1 MTQNLLINNDK
12 DDEIV
17 KFTVELPDGYTAF
30 RVESID
36 GTLIN
41 QNYLK
46 IGDKIKLTFNNN
58 PIIYD
63 TQGKYHYVIKH
74 KYINGEEE
82 EIQEKTVDKL
92 RLDLFQIYETLYVP
106 IYSLIDAENN
116 MIYYLFNPR
125 DDSQL
130 MKEPKETLDDYL
142 GMSFTGEY
150 VITLRYIPNIPDID
164 VTFGESIQNSKTSFE
179 DIGAINAVGESVA
192 DNFQAQTYTYG
203 SSWRY
208 NVKNL
213 ILNHRINYEL
223 IQNNAGKI
231 NLILSYFLKLD
242 DEEYSVNIDN
252 FLSQPFTQTMNFND
266 NEFNIYSYTFSS
278 PPDTHTYT
286 LINNTYYSAQNL
298 RQNNE
303 IYIYDDGTIPTH
315 PHMLM
320 SYELA
325 ALNMDGAPNHPL
337 LDETGFKSTGQKI
350 MNTSL
355 NHTITGLKTNVF
367 YTCRSIRIQIKYK
380 TNAGTFKPILFNT
393 WWFTEGAV
401 VEDNCIKVLIN
412 NTGDVG
418 KSYGIYYITSN
429 NNPKRASVWFTSEDL
444 PNETVLYLDQRCK
457 GDQTHSTR
465 FQAEGGQFTVI
476 YSIYKGRTNTQVE
489 YSAPSIDI
497 FNKPLQFTHL
507 NDFDNGDDDLLISDD
522 STYFPNTAEFSM
534 PNLTNDKITCE
545 LVDNSDTSKF
555 TYTRSTPV
563 TLPKNLFVPMKSRQE
578 LKLHENGCCI
588 ICDNNNPGSP
598 SQILDDALICVYL
611 ATGHETLNVEPASD
625 DDMFYK
631 TFNGSLIFDRSK
643 SRITR
648 LFANSQSNSCLG
660 YINDIIAAKLSRYYF
675 VSDWQIFDTF
685 IDTKESLNISR
696 NPKQS
701 ENFNIR
707 YKDKYFTGE
716 HNVILS
722 NCFDLVKFIGSD
734 TIVNNCQPTI
744 TPEEQTIYVDM
755 ITAETMTETRIQ
767 QAEYANHVI
776 KCFHYYNSGFNSF
789 PQFGLLYENSTVPEG
804 LTINSISSD
813 RRNTNAI
820 TLIVDKDKAN
830 RILDAATISTF
841 KQTEYQKNLIY
852 PRDETGYGLSFI
864 APIGRIYRNANYEQS
879 DLTISTGRMKTLNP
893 VYVQCVNRCTV
904 NNLLYMFDVLLSYNI
919 ADFNKNFIVGVN
931 YQMMRFTTLNDFT
944 NLMILNFMNRK
955 SVNEYDDIK
964 ALNESLPTAGN
975 TQNEELI
982 YDISTVGMNTNVQ
995 LFSDRLFDFH
1005 EQVSY
1010 LSVVDYSQILIES
1023 SDLPTNTLSLYFGSN
1038 NAEQIKTY
1046 IDNFYKNYNI
1056 SNRFNIR
1063 RNIKCFVCKLG
1074 EFLEYPKI
1082 IFGVVEC
1089 FNNSNSVLCVWT
1101 NPSQYYSTFTFDP
1114 STGVETFTPND
1125 KQKRNV
1131 SLFGVMFRYHQL
1143 SLGWQRM
1150 ESDIQEVY
1158 DISKAKGQKH
1168 FTLTLIDEFGRM
1180 FPNID
1185 TSQGF
1190 NNNLKLEVTM
1200 FQAERH

>member
-12 DDEIV
+12 DDEVV
-17 KFTVELPDGYTAF
+17 KFTVELPDGYSAF

-46 IGDKIKLTFNNN
+46 IGDKIRLTFNNN

-63 TQGKYHYVIKH
+63 TQGKYHYTIKH
-74 KYINGEEE
+74 RSGNGEEE
-82 EIQEKTVDKL
+82 DGYNVEVDKL
-92 RLDLFQIYETLYVP
+92 RLDLFNIYETLFVP
-106 IYSLIDAENN
+106 IYSLIDVENN
-116 MIYYLFNPR
+116 MIYYLFNPC
-125 DDSQL
+125 DESQL
-130 MKEPKETLDDYL
+130 MKDPKETLDDYL

-150 VITLRYIPNIPDID
+150 VIALRYIRNIPDID

-179 DIGAINAVGESVA
+179 DIGAINAVGEAVM

-213 ILNHRINYEL
+213 ILNHHINYEL
-223 IQNNAGKI
+223 TPNSWDSI
-231 NLILSYFLKLD
+231 NLILSYFLKLGS
-242 DEEYSVNIDN
+242 EEYSVNIDN
-252 FLSQPFTQTMNFND
+252 FLSQPFTQTMKFND
-266 NEFNIYSYTFSS
+266 NEFNIYSYSS
-278 PPDTHTYT
+278 NTYT
-286 LINNTYYSAQNL
+286 PIDNTYHSSQNL

-303 IYIYDDGTIPTH
+303 VYIYDDGTN

-320 SYELA
+320 SYELEG
-325 ALNMDGAPNHPL
+325 LGIDGAPAHPL
-337 LDETGFKSTGQKI
+337 LDETGFKCNGQNI
-350 MNTSL
+350 MNSSL
-355 NHTITGLKTNVF
+355 NHAITGLKTDVF
-367 YTCRSIRIQIKYK
+367 YTCRHVTIQMYYYNSKSGWREATTTTGWYFSTAVPVVNNMIEVVTITDISRPEFLNDYSVVKSNESTARLYRFV
-380 TNAGTFKPILFNT
+380 TDDLPAGTKI
-393 WWFTEGAV
+393 
-401 VEDNCIKVLIN
+401 
-412 NTGDVG
+412 
-418 KSYGIYYITSN
+418 
-429 NNPKRASVWFTSEDL
+429 
-444 PNETVLYLDQRCK
+444 YLDQRCR
-457 GDQTHSTR
+457 GPAATTPDTIFH
-465 FQAEGGQFTVI
+465 AEMGQFTLI
-476 YSIYKGRTNTQVE
+476 YSIYTGRTNTSVTYKKQHSTPVFI
-489 YSAPSIDI
+489 Y
-497 FNKPLQFTHL
+497 NKPLQFT
-507 NDFDNGDDDLLISDD
+507 DMSVYENGDDDLIIEDD
-522 STYFPNTAEFSM
+522 NIQFPNTATVFM

-545 LVDNSDTSKF
+545 LVDNSDTSIF

-563 TLPKNLFVPMKSRQE
+563 TLPNNVFVPMKSRQE
-578 LKLHENGCCI
+578 LKLHSNGCCI

-611 ATGHETLNVEPASD
+611 ATGHETLNVEPASE
-625 DDMFYK
+625 DDMLYK

-660 YINDIIAAKLSRYYF
+660 YINDLIAAKLSRYYF

-685 IDTKESLNISR
+685 IDTKETLNISR
-696 NPKQS
+696 NPKQV
-701 ENFNIR
+701 ENFYTR
-707 YKDKYFTGE
+707 YKGKYFTGE

-744 TPEEQTIYVDM
+744 TPEEQQLYVDM
-755 ITAETMTETRIQ
+755 ITADELTEQRIQ
-767 QAEYANHVI
+767 IAEYNEHVI

-789 PQFGLLYENSTVPEG
+789 PHFGLLYENSTVPEG
-804 LTINSISSD
+804 LTINSLSSD

-820 TLIVDKDKAN
+820 ALIVDKDKAVDE
-830 RILDAATISTF
+830 LDAATITTF
-841 KQTEYQKNLIY
+841 KQNEYQKNLIY

-904 NNLLYMFDVLLSYNI
+904 NNLLYMFDVLLSSNI
-919 ADFNKNFIVGVN
+919 AEFNKNFIVGVN
-931 YQMMRFTTLNDFT
+931 YQVMRFTTLTDFT
-944 NLMILNFMNRK
+944 NIMILNFMNKK
-955 SVNEYDDIK
+955 SVNEYENI
-964 ALNESLPTAGN
+964 AELNESLPTEGN
-975 TQNEELI
+975 TANEELL
-982 YDISTVGMNTNVQ
+982 YNLLTVGMNTNVQ

-1023 SDLPTNTLSLYFGSN
+1023 SDLPINTLSLYFGEGN
-1038 NAEQIKTY
+1038 KEQITTY
-1046 IDNFYKNYNI
+1046 INNYYKNYNI

-1063 RNIKCFVCKLG
+1063 RNIKCFICKLG

-1101 NPSQYYSTFTFDP
+1101 NPSQYYSTFRFDP

-1168 FTLTLIDEFGRM
+1168 FTLTLIDEFGRL
-1180 FPNID
+1180 FPNVD

-1190 NNNLKLEVTM
+1190 KNNLKLEVTM